1 MFRNIIT
8 INYKLQYS
16 VPVLIFFS
24 IVLFSGC
31 GDVEPVTTPPP
42 PEVAE
47 ISNVL
52 KNRWKLGYETESL
65 DLYMSAFWK
74 EGYFYWSDMATDDR
88 IDDDVIFDNW
98 EEERDS
104 AIRVFKNYRNI
115 EIEISEPPE
124 VKILN
129 EERTKAE
136 VRNHYKIQLYVPE
149 GTSLPGGYEAYY
161 AEGDNIFIFEYR
173 ANENGKMEWRITEW
187 RQNEYSKEEIE
198 AGWKQ

>member
-1 MFRNIIT
+1 MFRSLFIIICLT
-8 INYKLQYS
+8 FLTF
-16 VPVLIFFS
+16 VL
-24 IVLFSGC
+24 LGC
-31 GDVEPVTTPPP
+31 GDVEPITKPPP

-52 KNRWKLGYETESL
+52 KNRWKQGYETEDL
-65 DLYMSAFWK
+65 ELYMSAFWK
-74 EGYFYWSDMATDDR
+74 EGYLYWSDMATDN
-88 IDDDVIFDNW
+88 IIEDDVIFDSW
-98 EEERDS
+98 EQERDS

-161 AEGDNIFIFEYR
+161 AEGDNIFIFER
-173 ANENGKMEWRITEW
+173 RDNGSGKLEWRITEW

-198 AGWKQ
+198 AAWKS